1 MDTKIIGAIV
11 ATGITLMALT
21 AIFAGLYAGG
31 IFDPK
36 TTIPTTTTTT
46 TTMTIPSKF

>member
-1 MDTKIIGAIV
+1 MVNSKILGAIV
-11 ATGITLMALT
+11 ATGVTLIALA

-36 TTIPTTTTTT
+36 TTKAPITTT
-46 TTMTIPSKF
+46 TTML